1 MERVE
6 NASVIGSI
14 QSIGG
19 SIASPKRRGSKNFT
33 APVAD
38 LPELDRAKKDAVGK
52 KPKTSKLS
60 PSSGKN
66 RRHSSFKK
74 VVDKA
79 KKKAGVKKPKEQP
92 IGGNDDDGEVLTQWL
107 MSEEFFLQFMCSPQ
121 LGRPLGFGEIS
132 EKEASAIGHSSR
144 SDVVRHR
151 CTKLSVL
158 PSDEGHFFFDDA
170 AHGCAHIVLL
180 ESHGLLETLDHA
192 DGLREMLSSKTR
204 RYTGQHGHDNSSDGS
219 TPPIPAGSVMKTIPK
234 GTGQMRQVVSLTGGG
249 ERDRERRRRALL
261 HKQRADEEN
270 SKSKEDQGGIVIEE
284 MTPKA
289 YDRQKRMLQSV
300 STRAPVQY

>member
-1 MERVE
+1 MLPLKLHTARTRRANDPAYAARMERVE

-66 RRHSSFKK
+66 RRRSSFKK

-92 IGGNDDDGEVLTQWL
+92 MGGNGILA
-107 MSEEFFLQFMCSPQ
+107 P
-121 LGRPLGFGEIS
+121 
-132 EKEASAIGHSSR
+132 
-144 SDVVRHR
+144 
-151 CTKLSVL
+151 TKNERFRYLLL
-158 PSDEGHFFFDDA
+158 P
-170 AHGCAHIVLL
+170 
-180 ESHGLLETLDHA
+180 
-192 DGLREMLSSKTR
+192 
-204 RYTGQHGHDNSSDGS
+204 N
-219 TPPIPAGSVMKTIPK
+219 
-234 GTGQMRQVVSLTGGG
+234 
-249 ERDRERRRRALL
+249 
-261 HKQRADEEN
+261 
-270 SKSKEDQGGIVIEE
+270 
-284 MTPKA
+284 
-289 YDRQKRMLQSV
+289 
-300 STRAPVQY
+300 